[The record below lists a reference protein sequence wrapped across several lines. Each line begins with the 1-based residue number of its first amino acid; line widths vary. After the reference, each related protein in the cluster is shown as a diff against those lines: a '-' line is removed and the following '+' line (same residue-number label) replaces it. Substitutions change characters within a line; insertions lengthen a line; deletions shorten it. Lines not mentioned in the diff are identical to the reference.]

1 VAYLLLVLV
10 VPLVVLTIWSARRLE
25 PPRHDD
31 APRHAWAVAR
41 ASSADGVLARLE
53 ADVTFRVLEAGVRS
67 PAHQAGVVAE
77 EALRRAIVSSRVP
90 SLPGVGD
97 EVPVGTDVRRPG
109 IAVDSVVVT
118 ASDVEV
124 TGELRRLVGGT

>member
-1 VAYLLLVLV
+1 MAYLLLVLV
-10 VPLVVLTIWSARRLE
+10 VPLVAYTVWSVRRCDE
-25 PPRHDD
+25 PRVDD
-31 APRHAWAVAR
+31 TPRHAWAVAR
-41 ASSADGVLARLE
+41 ASSADGVLARLQ

-97 EVPVGTDVRRPG
+97 AVPVHSDVRPPG

-124 TGELRRLVGGT
+124 TGELRRLVGGP